1 MSESPDR
8 IRRHIE
14 NLTEF
19 EAKFGKYVAAL
30 EADWFAAEAVGAVGA
45 PDDLGSDWS
54 SQEYAK
60 RKREIAE
67 LATKADLA
75 MKASGVGQIN
85 LHHPPALG
93 GGLRAGDL
101 PSQVFDFV
109 EFSDY
114 NDDGLTFQRKILER
128 VPSQIAGL
136 RVRLEEAE
144 ETEEEANLRAFGE
157 MYEESRDRNRQAQER
172 REQEQQEKRA
182 AKEAPPSPAVRTSES
197 HRPWWENPWL
207 VGIGVTVIGGLALL
221 AIVAAFGS

>member
-19 EAKFGKYVAAL
+19 ETKFGEYVAAL
-30 EADWFAAEAVGAVGA
+30 EADYFAGEAAGAIGA

-54 SQEYAK
+54 SEEYAK

-75 MKASGVGQIN
+75 MKASGVGQIKP
-85 LHHPPALG
+85 HHPAALG

-136 RVRLEEAE
+136 KVKLEEAE
-144 ETEEEANLRAFGE
+144 SAEKEDGMRLFGE
-157 MYEESRDRNRQAQER
+157 VFEESRDQHRQAQER
-172 REQEQQEKRA
+172 RETQA
-182 AKEAPPSPAVRTSES
+182 ARKAIGSAPGSN
-197 HRPWWENPWL
+197 RPWWENPWL
-207 VGIGVTVIGGLALL
+207 VGIGVTVIGGLAVLGILALL
-221 AIVAAFGS
+221 GGG